1 MRNIYTKD
9 YIEYLLEMGLLELTE
24 SAQVVE
30 SELNSD
36 EMEWVQN
43 IETSSGEEVVEQ
55 IQNPQDSIIEELTND
70 EENQFNQ
77 DVQEAYT
84 PDNGAHV
91 SHAFR
96 SFFSPDILNVQT
108 SIDNDLLSSQ
118 LTIPLSVVGSS
129 LEQTEISYTND
140 GIIGTEPLGVGFL
153 TFSNIELITN
163 VSPEAAYDFFATSMN
178 SSVTGNVLIDNGFGA
193 DFDAD
198 GGLLSVVSGTVT
210 TNSGGSLT
218 ISSDGGFLYTPLNGY
233 TGADYFSY
241 VLVDSNG
248 GTDTARVDVHV
259 SAGDLVTHIDFSN
272 AVFSD
277 YGVTHNESDVYSVAD
292 DGRTLHM
299 ADNTWKDIALDYT
312 VTDNTVIEF
321 DYFSTKAGQ
330 IQGLGFDRDDDIS
343 EPYTF
348 KVFGTQDW
356 GNSTYETYEGNEG
369 NWFHYTIEVGSFY
382 TGDFNRLFF
391 VNDDDEYVGSNGSFR
406 DVTIYEAASDADD
419 TYTGSSGSET
429 IMGLGGDDLIY
440 GMDGDD
446 VLYGGSGI
454 DFLFGGNGADT
465 FVFDDIN
472 DADHVQDFDVND
484 GDILDISNL
493 LTGYDPVTDAI
504 ADFVTVTSDGSQT
517 VVYVDG
523 DGGAD
528 SFVQVA
534 VLHGVADVG
543 SVESLEDAGALVTV

>member
-1 MRNIYTKD
+1 MRNIYTKE
-9 YIEYLLEMGLLELTE
+9 YIEYLLDMGLLELTE
-24 SAQVVE
+24 NAQVVE

-55 IQNPQDSIIEELTND
+55 AQNPKDSIIEELTND

-77 DVQEAYT
+77 EVQEAYA

-96 SFFSPDILNVQT
+96 SFFSPDILNEQT

-129 LEQTEISYTND
+129 LEQTEISYTSD
-140 GIIGTEPLGVGFL
+140 GVTGTEPLGVGFL
-153 TFSNIELITN
+153 TFSNVELVSN
-163 VSPEAAYDFFATSMN
+163 VAPHAAYDFFTTLVDA
-178 SSVTGNVLIDNGFGA
+178 SVSGNLLANNGFGV
-193 DFDAD
+193 DAD
-198 GGLLSVVSGTVT
+198 TDGSDLSVASGTFS
-210 TNSGGSLT
+210 TNSGGSVS
-218 ISSDGGFLYTPLNGY
+218 ISSEGDFVYTPLNGY

-241 VLVDSNG
+241 VLTDSNG

-259 SAGDLVTHIDFSN
+259 SAGDLVTYIDFSD
-272 AVFSD
+272 AVLSN
-277 YGVTHNESDVYSVAD
+277 YGVTHNESDVYYVAD

-419 TYTGSSGSET
+419 TYTGSGSSET

-465 FVFDDIN
+465 FVFDNISDV
-472 DADHVQDFDVND
+472 DHVQDFDINE
-484 GDILDISNL
+484 GDVLDISSL
-493 LTGYDPVTDAI
+493 LSGYDPVSDAI
-504 ADFVTVTSDGSQT
+504 ADFVMVTSDGT
-517 VVYVDG
+517 DTAVYVDG

-528 SFVQVA
+528 SFVQIA
-534 VLHGVADVG
+534 TLHGVTDLG
-543 SVESLEDAGALVTV
+543 SVESLEDSDVLVTV